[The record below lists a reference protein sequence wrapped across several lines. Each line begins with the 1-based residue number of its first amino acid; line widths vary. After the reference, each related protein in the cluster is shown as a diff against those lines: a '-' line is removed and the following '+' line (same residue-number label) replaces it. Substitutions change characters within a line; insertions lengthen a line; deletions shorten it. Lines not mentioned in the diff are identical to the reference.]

1 MQSEQML
8 MELGASE
15 LRRCENT
22 VPTDWIAT
30 SPTESTMGK
39 VHHMELVCA
48 VENRRATRQRGV

>member
-8 MELGASE
+8 MELSASE

-30 SPTESTMGK
+30 SLTESTTGK
-39 VHHMELVCA
+39 VCLTELVCA
-48 VENRRATRQRGV
+48 VENWRAARQRVV